1 MNDEMWNELIKKI
14 RLQRG
19 LHRCYELQTRYI
31 STVIRI
37 VNIALPAHII
47 FLAFSDLASL
57 NRYISWLTPVNV
69 ELTIGVSGFALF
81 VVNVLTEVYK
91 GDLKHVEHRKAIERY
106 TELLQEITISGA
118 PQGGSGKS
126 AKMRSE
132 TFENFNKR
140 YLQITVTS
148 PTFTDKQF
156 EKGMVYLLKSKAT
169 KSARKENPFAPFW
182 QIRKIA
188 KDKVSDILDDESDP
202 LYGIPFAAH
211 NIRGGAEEE

>member
-1 MNDEMWNELIKKI
+1 
-14 RLQRG
+14 
-19 LHRCYELQTRYI
+19 
-31 STVIRI
+31 
-37 VNIALPAHII
+37 
-47 FLAFSDLASL
+47 
-57 NRYISWLTPVNV
+57 VNV

-106 TELLQEITISGA
+106 TELLQEITMSGT
-118 PQGGSGKS
+118 PPGGPGKS

-156 EKGMVYLLKSKAT
+156 EKGMVYLLKSTAT
-169 KSARKENPFAPFW
+169 KSARKENPFASHS
-182 QIRKIA
+182 IR
-188 KDKVSDILDDESDP
+188 E
-202 LYGIPFAAH
+202 
-211 NIRGGAEEE
+211 GGEE